1 MVMLMEMMGVVMDY
15 LEGEGDSLADDLHY
29 SRRLLEG
36 VLWYSTVECSTV
48 Q

>member
-1 MVMLMEMMGVVMDY
+1 VTGGDGDGDGGSY

-36 VLWYSTVECSTV
+36 VL
-48 Q
+48 